1 MENFTEFVCFK
12 IGAVAR
18 KIQNYYNGVYRQY
31 GITLGQSFILFALQ
45 QKEGLSIGN
54 LAEKL
59 LLDNSALTGLVD
71 RMEKEEL
78 VLRRV
83 DCQDRRVFLIYL
95 TDKGR
100 ELAVT
105 LYPIAREF
113 NQRLNDELSNEQREA
128 FSILMNQ
135 VL

>member
-1 MENFTEFVCFK
+1 MENFTDFICFK
-12 IGAVAR
+12 IGAAAR

-59 LLDNSALTGLVD
+59 LLDNSALTGLLD
-71 RMEKEEL
+71 RMEKEGL

-100 ELAVT
+100 ELAAN
-105 LYPIAREF
+105 LYPIARDF
-113 NQRLNDELSNEQREA
+113 NQRLIDNLSNEQHEA
-128 FSILMNQ
+128 FSILMNH